1 MSTIASDL
9 TSSSYKVR
17 SATASFPN
25 SNRDI
30 GNPAS
35 EMSKTR
41 NLN

>member
-1 MSTIASDL
+1 MSTIASDF
-9 TSSSYKVR
+9 TPSSYKVR

-35 EMSKTR
+35 EMGKTR
-41 NLN
+41 NFH